1 MANKKIT
8 DLTDIGTPANDDLL
22 EIVDVSDLTDSP
34 EGTSKK
40 VLVSALGGGSTPTLQ
55 DVRDI
60 DPNVTVE
67 NPNDAN
73 NVGLWNSLQ
82 YNEDALKVEDRLL
95 IETLSGDVQYVTSR
109 FSDSATIQIQG
120 SIYDSVT
127 EDSLQSTLAVEQGK
141 AIILEII
148 NDSTLNQGSHK
159 IELDPAIGEEVIFK
173 TPNDATTGTETI
185 ATREWVDENKINKN
199 NVRQILFSK
208 WNGNFGIV
216 HTGDTL
222 ETVIHS
228 INIAANDFQ
237 AGDNL
242 SVLLQFKKDAVG
254 GGTIVWR
261 LRAGTNG
268 TTADDQIATMTQA
281 TGATVLDAGMTRERF
296 EFKTGNILEGYR
308 SNTNSPTDI
317 LSSGLSRTQV
327 TINPS
332 NAWKLTITA
341 QLQNNTDSASLT
353 GYIIGK
359 TKTL

>member
-82 YNEDALKVEDRLL
+82 YNEYALRVEDGLL
-95 IETLSGDVQYVTSR
+95 IETLSGNVQQVTSR

-127 EDSLQSTLAVEQGK
+127 EDSLQSTLGVEQGK

-185 ATREWVDENKINKN
+185 ATREWVNSNLPTIDATPTDGSSNAVSSNGVFDALALKTNTTVATTGVDIFFVTPQIYNTSFSPATANITN
-199 NVRQILFSK
+199 NL
-208 WNGNFGIV
+208 
-216 HTGDTL
+216 
-222 ETVIHS
+222 
-228 INIAANDFQ
+228 
-237 AGDNL
+237 
-242 SVLLQFKKDAVG
+242 
-254 GGTIVWR
+254 
-261 LRAGTNG
+261 
-268 TTADDQIATMTQA
+268 
-281 TGATVLDAGMTRERF
+281 TGANLGIIQKIYHNHSVAPTVPGGWVLIGGEYKIS
-296 EFKTGNILEGYR
+296 ELNIIYAEWCG
-308 SNTNSPTDI
+308 
-317 LSSGLSRTQV
+317 SSRVEYWITQEV
-327 TINPS
+327 
-332 NAWKLTITA
+332 
-341 QLQNNTDSASLT
+341 
-353 GYIIGK
+353 
-359 TKTL
+359 